1 MKITG
6 QDKKIIR
13 RLGIARVSATVV
25 FVILLFLCIALN
37 AGKLDI
43 YLPKD
48 CHVSD
53 FVPETDIVSVQTVP
67 DSENHMIVIAEGH
80 GKVFIDNVTGN
91 GSCDFEYV
99 NVLPFGVIYN
109 ISNGNFSGSQYVT
122 LLVHWYVLSIA
133 ILLIASF
140 FVRCRTELFSYTT
153 LFLEVQQYSCRVLHW

>member
-13 RLGIARVSATVV
+13 RLGIARLSATVI

-43 YLPKD
+43 YLPED
-48 CHVSD
+48 CRVSD
-53 FVPETDIVSVQTVP
+53 FVPETNIVSVCTAP

-99 NVLPFGVIYN
+99 NRLPRKLVKI
-109 ISNGNFSGSQYVT
+109 NFCQLNFHSP
-122 LLVHWYVLSIA
+122 LSKKLTCIK
-133 ILLIASF
+133 ASI
-140 FVRCRTELFSYTT
+140 RRYQRS
-153 LFLEVQQYSCRVLHW
+153 